1 MGVSGEM
8 VIDTMVNR
16 LERTLTDA
24 KSSYNW
30 IIILGGRYNRLTVSA
45 CIFPDSLILLFQE
58 PMMWGLVQTQTNCWL
73 PSARCTT
80 EREQLVPGQ
89 LS

>member
-16 LERTLTDA
+16 LERTLTDT

-30 IIILGGRYNRLTVSA
+30 IIILGGMYNRLTVSA
-45 CIFPDSLILLFQE
+45 CIFRFYSSRNQ
-58 PMMWGLVQTQTNCWL
+58 
-73 PSARCTT
+73 
-80 EREQLVPGQ
+80 
-89 LS
+89 